1 VQGIAKGTADKELE
15 GRLDALFDE
24 DDGPGMAAALARQG
38 EHVSPWLV
46 GYGIE
51 LLRKLGQRGA
61 AREAAAL
68 LTHPDST
75 VRFDT
80 ARLLGALGDV
90 GVTDDLVGA
99 LGDEDETVQAVAAE
113 ALGKL
118 RASRAVPAL
127 ERLADQ
133 GDRRAAKWARRALAE
148 IRKP

>member
-1 VQGIAKGTADKELE
+1 MQDIAQEIGDKELE
-15 GRLDALFDE
+15 KRIDGLFDE

-38 EHVSPWLV
+38 EDVSPWLV

-61 AREAAAL
+61 AREAATL

-90 GVTDDLVGA
+90 GVTDDLVAA
-99 LGDEDETVQAVAAE
+99 LDDEDETVRAVAAE

-118 RASRAVPAL
+118 RATRAVPAL

-133 GDRRAAKWARRALAE
+133 GNRRTAKWARRALAE
-148 IRKP
+148 IGKP